1 MRKNILLFEEKQYKM
16 VKMKIK
22 VNIDNKLCF
31 TEHVNEFVIKL
42 FNAVILLYFVD
53 FCYFPET

>member
-22 VNIDNKLCF
+22 VDIDGKLCF
-31 TEHVNEFVIKL
+31 TENVNGFVIKL

-53 FCYFPET
+53 FCYFPVT